1 LKKKKDEIKMANVYL
16 KKNSKYEQNFN
27 N

>member
-1 LKKKKDEIKMANVYL
+1 MANVYL